1 VILFFWYSQ
10 VTEVP
15 FKAGVNVIEL
25 TISNLNKL
33 FLEESRAGNTQA
45 LIGKDIGK
53 KGIPHKV
60 QFILTWL
67 IIFLIFIGAINLII
81 EYIGSFYPKLRS
93 NRRDFWNNRF
103 ELTYLLIALNC
114 ISLLLA
120 IIILPFISV
129 AYSMDRLFALAIVLL
144 SDFFIIGCLKTSEFL
159 HNLKNLLWKS
169 GTRSRNAS
177 NKSYIFLLLII
188 IPYFLCVTGVVY
200 DIFNTPRAIIL
211 NSNGEQFDKFY
222 IHDQDSYAAKW
233 IRNKG
238 EIRLNIIYTDFAGG
252 NILKSQ
258 GGILHYNFYT
268 LTKEDENINGYI
280 FLRYYNVVKGKLL
293 GAQDKA
299 LDLFKYQYKF
309 MGKAGIYD
317 SGGAE
322 LWI

>member
-1 VILFFWYSQ
+1 
-10 VTEVP
+10 
-15 FKAGVNVIEL
+15 
-25 TISNLNKL
+25 
-33 FLEESRAGNTQA
+33 
-45 LIGKDIGK
+45 
-53 KGIPHKV
+53 
-60 QFILTWL
+60 
-67 IIFLIFIGAINLII
+67 
-81 EYIGSFYPKLRS
+81 
-93 NRRDFWNNRF
+93 
-103 ELTYLLIALNC
+103 
-114 ISLLLA
+114 
-120 IIILPFISV
+120 
-129 AYSMDRLFALAIVLL
+129 
-144 SDFFIIGCLKTSEFL
+144 
-159 HNLKNLLWKS
+159 
-169 GTRSRNAS
+169 
-177 NKSYIFLLLII
+177 
-188 IPYFLCVTGVVY
+188 VTGVVY